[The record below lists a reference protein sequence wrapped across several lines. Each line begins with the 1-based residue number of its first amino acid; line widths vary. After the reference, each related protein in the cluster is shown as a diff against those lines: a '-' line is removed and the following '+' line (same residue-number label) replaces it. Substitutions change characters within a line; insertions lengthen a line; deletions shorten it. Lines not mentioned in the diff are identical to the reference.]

1 MNSPFFKFTIKL
13 IIIATIVFIIHI
25 FILNTLGFSLFE
37 NKIVLSYCVNVFL
50 AIAIFLF
57 LYKMRKKHKDQ
68 LGFLFIAGSLLKF
81 AVFFLVFHPS
91 FMLDGDI
98 NKLEFASFFI
108 PYLLCLIIETLSLV
122 KWLNKSD

>member
-1 MNSPFFKFTIKL
+1 
-13 IIIATIVFIIHI
+13 
-25 FILNTLGFSLFE
+25 
-37 NKIVLSYCVNVFL
+37 VFL

-68 LGFLFIAGSLLKF
+68 LGFLFIAGSALKF
-81 AVFFLVFHPS
+81 AVFFLVFHPD